1 MTAELETQVV
11 TRPHPLAPLAAFRQF
26 IAVRLVPLADGKTDK
41 LPLTP
46 AGELTPKGEG
56 GAHNPAYWMSWAE
69 AHALATRLGPGHT
82 VGFVIT
88 KDCGVACLDIDGC
101 IQPDGTYT
109 PIVHELAAQL
119 GPHVVWEL
127 SQSGRGLHLW
137 MRATLPAHRKKNI
150 PLGLEFYSELRFI
163 ALGQP
168 FAGDMDEPCPGALAV
183 AARYFPP
190 NEGAATVPHEGP
202 VPEWRGP
209 ADDDELLRRAMQSS
223 SKQGMFGG
231 QDTRVDFADLW
242 NANED
247 ALRRRWP
254 DPNGGYDASAADGAL
269 AAHLAFWTG
278 KDVARIERLMRRSA
292 LAREKW
298 DARSDYL
305 VDRTIVGA
313 CAKSRDVLVD
323 KPSAVEEPAEVV
335 RERALSTAA
344 AATVTPPGPQSL
356 HDVLTRLGMDAARRL
371 PAELG
376 LVQAVLEPTGIRVRF
391 DRFVGREI
399 VTWAGLPASVGPRPL
414 EPDDLLFM
422 RRHLEGPCNFKKIGA
437 DLMADAV
444 RLEGRANE
452 YDSAQ
457 EWLAGLP
464 AWDGECRIDSFASRH
479 FGVPDDAYARAVGR
493 YLWTAVAGR
502 VLQPGVKADS
512 APVLVGPQGIRKSSA
527 IAALAPTVETFG
539 ELDLAATRE
548 DRIRLMR
555 GKLIVELPELAGLS
569 RRESEEVKAFLSS
582 QHDEYIEKFQS
593 ISRAH
598 PRRCVFFGSTNEP
611 AFLSDATGNRRW
623 LPLEVSRPI
632 DVDALRRERDQLW
645 AEGAHLFKRH
655 GVMCEG
661 LDALSSE
668 RAVAHTATDPWEGP
682 VAAWLSEQVALSAR
696 GSHVV
701 SALESTVKGAPA
713 VTAAKVLELALHV
726 PRVQATPAMAR
737 RVAHSLR
744 RAGWDSRTVRLPGLD
759 RPVTRF
765 TPATGGET

>member
-1 MTAELETQVV
+1 MTPD
-11 TRPHPLAPLAAFRQF
+11 TRAASPLAPLAALRQF
-26 IAVRLVPLADGKTDK
+26 IAIRFVPLDEGKTDK

-46 AGELTPKGEG
+46 QGTLTPKGQG
-56 GAHNPAYWMSWAE
+56 GAHNPAYWQSWAE
-69 AHALATRLGPGHT
+69 AHALATRLGPGHG
-82 VGFVIT
+82 VGFVMQESNGLFCI
-88 KDCGVACLDIDGC
+88 DIDNCVLPG
-101 IQPDGTYT
+101 GGYT
-109 PIVHELAAQL
+109 QIVHDLAAQL

-137 MRATLPAHRKKNI
+137 MRATLPEHRKKNV
-150 PLGLEFYSELRFI
+150 PLGLEGYTGKRFI
-163 ALGQP
+163 ALGTA
-168 FAGDMDEPCPGALAV
+168 FHGDMDEPCPGALAV

-190 NEGAATVPHEGP
+190 NEGAATVPQEGP

-223 SKQGMFGG
+223 SKRGMFGG

-247 ALRRRWP
+247 ALRKRWP
-254 DPNGGYDASAADGAL
+254 DPNGGYDASSADAAL

-298 DARSDYL
+298 DSRSDYL

-323 KPSAVEEPAEVV
+323 NRSAAESDPPELV

-344 AATVTPPGPQSL
+344 AATVAPPGPQSL
-356 HDVLTRLGMDAARRL
+356 RDALSRLGMSTERRL

-391 DRFVGREI
+391 DRFLGREI
-399 VTWAGLPASVGPRPL
+399 VTWAGLPGCGGPRPL

-422 RRHLEGPCNFKKIGA
+422 RRHLEGPCNFKKVGA

-464 AWDGECRIDSFASRH
+464 AWDGVPRVDAFVSRH
-479 FGVPDDAYARAVGR
+479 FGVPDDAYSRVAGR
-493 YLWTAVAGR
+493 YFWTAAAGR
-502 VLQPGVKADS
+502 VLQPGVKAD
-512 APVLVGPQGIRKSSA
+512 AALVLVGAQGMRKSTA

-539 ELDLAATRE
+539 ELDLAASRE

-569 RRESEEVKAFLSS
+569 RREVEEIKAFLSS
-582 QHDEYIEKFQS
+582 QHDEYVEKFQPL
-593 ISRAH
+593 SRAH
-598 PRRCVFFGSTNEP
+598 PRRCVFVGSTNES
-611 AFLSDATGNRRW
+611 AFLVDATGNRRW
-623 LPLEVSRPI
+623 LPVEVVRPI
-632 DVDALRRERDQLW
+632 DVDALRCERDQLW
-645 AEGAHLFKRH
+645 AEGGHLFRQH

-661 LDALSSE
+661 LDTLSGE
-668 RAVAHTATDPWEGP
+668 RAAAHTAADPWDAP
-682 VAAWLSEQVALSAR
+682 VQAWLSDQVALSAR
-696 GSHVV
+696 GVHAQ
-701 SALESTVKGAPA
+701 SALERTAKGNPA
-713 VTAAKVLELALHV
+713 VSATKVLELALHV
-726 PRVQATPAMAR
+726 PRAQATPALAR
-737 RVAHSLR
+737 RVGHAMR
-744 RAGWDSRTVRLPGLD
+744 RAGWDSRTVRLNGAD

-765 TPATGGET
+765 MPVTVAD